1 MIVTITLNAS
11 LRVAYEAERIDWGAP
26 NRVTRV
32 LYRAGGGGLAVAR
45 VLRAFGH
52 DVVAAGLAGGT
63 AGELIKADLARSGV
77 DTRFTTISG
86 ESRRILEVADAE
98 RGQTTML
105 NEPAPYITTEELG
118 RFAADYRKLMIE
130 ATVAVLCGSLPA
142 SLPPEIY
149 GSLTSYA
156 AEAGVPTIIDAGG
169 PALWHGASRRP
180 ALAIPRPGGQPGWP
194 GQPGRPGQP
203 GPARQAGPP
212 EHAGLADKAWPG
224 PVDAAALLAAGV
236 GAVALVS
243 GHDVRAVT
251 AAQEWRGTLVGHSSL
266 PTSRDAQVAGLIAAV
281 LPGWSWP
288 DTLRHAIALGAAADS
303 VGHIDL
309 DAYEMLLDEVTVA
322 PHAAHGSPASG
333 APA

>member
-1 MIVTITLNAS
+1 VIVTITLNAS
-11 LRVAYEAERIDWGAP
+11 LRVGYEAERVDWGAP

-63 AGELIKADLARSGV
+63 AGELIKADLGRSGV

-86 ESRRILEVADAE
+86 ESRRMLEVADAQ

-105 NEPAPYITTEELG
+105 NEPPPYITTEELG
-118 RFAADYRKLMIE
+118 RFAADYRKLMTE

-156 AEAGVPTIIDAGG
+156 TEAGVPTIIAAEG
-169 PALWHGASRRP
+169 PALRYGASRRP
-180 ALAIPRPGGQPGWP
+180 ALAIPGPDGPP
-194 GQPGRPGQP
+194 DLP
-203 GPARQAGPP
+203 GPAGPAGPG
-212 EHAGLADKAWPG
+212 H
-224 PVDAAALLAAGV
+224 VDAAALVAAGA
-236 GAVALVS
+236 GAVAVVS

-251 AAQEWRGTLVGHSSL
+251 AAHEWRATLDGHSGL
-266 PTSRDAQVAGLIAAV
+266 PASHDAQVAGLIAAV
-281 LPGWSWP
+281 VPGWSWP
-288 DTLRHAIALGAAADS
+288 DTLRHAIALGATADS
-303 VGHIDL
+303 DGYVDL
-309 DAYEMLLDEVTVA
+309 DAYEMLLAEVTVLPSDATMA
-322 PHAAHGSPASG
+322 PPR
-333 APA
+333 

>member
-11 LRVAYEAERIDWGAP
+11 LRVGYEAERVDWGAP

-63 AGELIKADLARSGV
+63 AGELIKADLGRSGV

-105 NEPAPYITTEELG
+105 NEPPPYITTEELG
-118 RFAADYRKLMIE
+118 RFAADYRKLMTE

-156 AEAGVPTIIDAGG
+156 TEAGVPTIIAAEG
-169 PALWHGASRRP
+169 PALRYGVSRRP
-180 ALAIPRPGGQPGWP
+180 ALAIPGPDGPPDLPG
-194 GQPGRPGQP
+194 
-203 GPARQAGPP
+203 QAGP
-212 EHAGLADKAWPG
+212 AGPDI
-224 PVDAAALLAAGV
+224 DAAALVAAGA
-236 GAVALVS
+236 GAVAVVS

-251 AAQEWRGTLVGHSSL
+251 AAHEWRATLDGHSGL
-266 PTSRDAQVAGLIAAV
+266 PASHDAQVAGLIAAV
-281 LPGWSWP
+281 VPGWSWP
-288 DTLRHAIALGAAADS
+288 DTLRHAIALGATADS
-303 VGHIDL
+303 DRYVDL
-309 DAYEMLLDEVTVA
+309 DAYEMLLAEVTVLPSDATMA
-322 PHAAHGSPASG
+322 PPR
-333 APA
+333 

>member
-1 MIVTITLNAS
+1 VIVTITLNAS
-11 LRVAYEAERIDWGAP
+11 LRVGYEAERVDWGAQ

-63 AGELIKADLARSGV
+63 AGELIRADLGRSGV

-86 ESRRILEVADAE
+86 ESRRILEVADAQ

-105 NEPAPYITTEELG
+105 NEPPPYITTEELG
-118 RFAADYRKLMIE
+118 RFAADYRKLMTE

-156 AEAGVPTIIDAGG
+156 TEAGVPTIIAAEG
-169 PALWHGASRRP
+169 PALGYGASRRP
-180 ALAIPRPGGQPGWP
+180 ALAIPGPDGPPDLPG
-194 GQPGRPGQP
+194 
-203 GPARQAGPP
+203 QAGP
-212 EHAGLADKAWPG
+212 AGPG
-224 PVDAAALLAAGV
+224 RVDAAALVAAGA
-236 GAVALVS
+236 GAVAVVS

-251 AAQEWRGTLVGHSSL
+251 AAQEWRATLDGHSGL
-266 PTSRDAQVAGLIAAV
+266 PASRDAQVAGLIAAV
-281 LPGWSWP
+281 VPGWSWP

-303 VGHIDL
+303 DGYVDL
-309 DAYEMLLDEVTVA
+309 DAYEMLLAEVTVLPSDATMA
-322 PHAAHGSPASG
+322 PPR
-333 APA
+333 

>member
-11 LRVAYEAERIDWGAP
+11 LRVGYEAERVDWGAP

-63 AGELIKADLARSGV
+63 AGELIKADLGRSGV

-105 NEPAPYITTEELG
+105 NEPPPYITTEELG
-118 RFAADYRKLMIE
+118 RFAADYRKLMTE

-156 AEAGVPTIIDAGG
+156 TEAGVPTIIAAEG
-169 PALWHGASRRP
+169 PALRYGVSRRP
-180 ALAIPRPGGQPGWP
+180 ALAIPGPDGPPDLPG
-194 GQPGRPGQP
+194 
-203 GPARQAGPP
+203 QAGP
-212 EHAGLADKAWPG
+212 AGPG
-224 PVDAAALLAAGV
+224 HVDPAALVAAGA
-236 GAVALVS
+236 GAVAVVS

-251 AAQEWRGTLVGHSSL
+251 AAHEWRATLDGHSGL
-266 PTSRDAQVAGLIAAV
+266 PASHDAQVAGLIAAV
-281 LPGWSWP
+281 VPGWSWP
-288 DTLRHAIALGAAADS
+288 DTLRQAIALGATADS
-303 VGHIDL
+303 DGYVDL
-309 DAYEMLLDEVTVA
+309 DAYEMLLAEVTVLPSDATMA
-322 PHAAHGSPASG
+322 PPR
-333 APA
+333 